1 MRVRSQSGCYFITIY
16 VQHKKYLFGNVSND
30 EMKLNAAGTMVQHA
44 WVDLKNKFNN
54 IEIDAY
60 IVMPNHLHGIIIIPN
75 NDPVGATLVVAHID
89 DTHKPSQT
97 IGNIIGAFKSITT
110 NKYIREVRNNN
121 FAPFDKILWQRNYY
135 EHIIRNDEAF
145 YKIREYIFNNPSNW
159 GKDVMSQEKILKINK
174 HREKM
179 E

>member
-75 NDPVGATLVVAHID
+75 NDPVGGTPVVAPIFY
-89 DTHKPSQT
+89 THKTPHTS
-97 IGNIIGAFKSITT
+97 GKII
-110 NKYIREVRNNN
+110 
-121 FAPFDKILWQRNYY
+121 
-135 EHIIRNDEAF
+135 
-145 YKIREYIFNNPSNW
+145 
-159 GKDVMSQEKILKINK
+159 
-174 HREKM
+174 
-179 E
+179 

>member
-1 MRVRSQSGCYFITIY
+1 
-16 VQHKKYLFGNVSND
+16 
-30 EMKLNAAGTMVQHA
+30 MKLNTAGTMVQHA

-60 IVMPNHLHGIIIIPN
+60 IVMPNHLHGIIIIRN
-75 NDPVGATLVVAHID
+75 NALMEATTRIA
-89 DTHKPSQT
+89 PT

-135 EHIIRNDEAF
+135 EHIIRDDEAF